1 MAHNLKYGLF
11 LGFISIAITLSII
24 MIDPTLMVAS
34 WFQIISLVVSVT
46 ILIVAG
52 LELRKQRGGFL
63 SFKDA
68 FLSTLII
75 IAIGTAISTLY
86 SIIQFNVI
94 DPGLKET
101 ITESIVNN
109 TVGTLESFGM
119 SDEKID
125 EAVAAIESQDSCG
138 VKSSLINYFTTTLI
152 GGGIISLIIG
162 AIVKK
167 KEPEFD

>member
-11 LGFISIAITLSII
+11 LGFISIAISLAII

-34 WFQIISLVVSVT
+34 WFQLVNLGISAT

-52 LELRKQRGGFL
+52 LELRKQQGGFL
-63 SFKDA
+63 SFKNA

-86 SIIQFNVI
+86 SIVQFNMI
-94 DPGLKET
+94 NPELKET
-101 ITESIVNN
+101 ITESVVNN

-119 SDEKID
+119 SDEQID
-125 EAVAAIESQDSCG
+125 EAVAGIESQDSFG
-138 VKSSLINYFTTTLI
+138 VENLLIGYFTTTLI